1 MKIPEY
7 LSVGRPVVSVP
18 SGRVRTLVR
27 QGDTGF
33 LFDNDVRHWTAF
45 LGDLP
50 SRARL
55 HEMGKAAAASKL
67 PSWDDTADAYLALCQ
82 ERLRAMPEV
91 RE

>member
-1 MKIPEY
+1 
-7 LSVGRPVVSVP
+7 VVSVP